1 MFGCRCTLFFA
12 FLLTL
17 AFAACAQK
25 HTPGIHD
32 GCVDLSAVDL
42 SMTPSID
49 LRGDWAFRW
58 MDLVDPKRSGSVEW
72 SKHPVPGVWGGGASP
87 GRTGFATYRL
97 SVIPPSR
104 GGDDLALSL
113 PSINSP
119 FTVFID
125 DVPAF
130 GSGIAATDLKHSML
144 RFIAPAVL
152 ELPDTDGRPLQILI
166 QMSSFTQPG
175 GFRDSPR
182 LGSRVFLDRQ
192 ASVSRRVFPEW
203 RVAVL
208 LGCLFACFFMV
219 AATLH
224 VRRRF
229 GLIGRVDSLVV
240 AKYSQSSSADWIARI
255 SHKWKQPLNVLGLVF
270 QSMEIEGEET
280 GLKPASVARF
290 ATIGM
295 EQVQTMSAIIDSY
308 KERP

>member
-32 GCVDLSAVDL
+32 GRVDLSAVDL
-42 SMTPSID
+42 SMTQSID

-104 GGDDLALSL
+104 GGDDFALSL

-119 FTVFID
+119 FAVFID

-130 GSGIAATDLKHSML
+130 GSGIAAKDQAHSML

-166 QMSSFTQPG
+166 QMSSFTQSG
-175 GFRDSPR
+175 GFRESPR
-182 LGSRVFLDRQ
+182 LGSRGSLDQQ
-192 ASVSRRVFPEW
+192 ASGTRMVFSGW
-203 RVAVL
+203 RVAIL
-208 LGCLFACFFMV
+208 LGCLLACLCMAV
-219 AATLH
+219 AIIH
-224 VRRRF
+224 VRRLF
-229 GLIGRVDSLVV
+229 VLTGRVDSLVA
-240 AKYSQSSSADWIARI
+240 AKYGQASSADWISRI

-290 ATIGM
+290 ATMGM
-295 EQVQTMSAIIDSY
+295 EQVQAMSAIIDSY